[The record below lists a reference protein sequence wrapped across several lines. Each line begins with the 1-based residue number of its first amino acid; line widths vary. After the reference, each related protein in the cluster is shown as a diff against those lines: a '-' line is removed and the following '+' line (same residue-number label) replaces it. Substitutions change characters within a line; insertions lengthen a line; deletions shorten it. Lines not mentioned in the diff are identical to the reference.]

1 MFPAVLCTQ
10 RQLRSKG
17 TYLIYV
23 FLVFMVNDLRVVA
36 MFRFRKSFV
45 AGGRKRNWR

>member
-1 MFPAVLCTQ
+1 
-10 RQLRSKG
+10 
-17 TYLIYV
+17 
-23 FLVFMVNDLRVVA
+23 MVNDLRVVA